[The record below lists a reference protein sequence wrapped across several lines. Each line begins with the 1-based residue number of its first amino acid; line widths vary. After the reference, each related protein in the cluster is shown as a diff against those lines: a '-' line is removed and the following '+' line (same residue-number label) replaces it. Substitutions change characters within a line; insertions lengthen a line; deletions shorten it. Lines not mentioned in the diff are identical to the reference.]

1 MMMFFE
7 MNQNGSNIYRLFD
20 ATKYPT
26 PTGSNN
32 CCRNH
37 FYKHVNPTDCN
48 LLEIFKEAVK

>member
-1 MMMFFE
+1 MMFFE

-32 CCRNH
+32 CGCNH

-48 LLEIFKEAVK
+48 LLEIFKEVMK